1 MPWKSLPESLA
12 AAGLSM
18 TGYPQIPFPG
28 EVIEDSSHGKRK
40 KRSESAKQ
48 SDNKQGIKQIG
59 THNARILLQA
69 FKNEKIKLVSADK
82 AGMNLFPS
90 IPALY

>member
-28 EVIEDSSHGKRK
+28 EVIEDSSHVKRK
-40 KRSESAKQ
+40 KRSGSVKQ
-48 SDNKQGIKQIG
+48 PDNKQGIKQIG

-69 FKNEKIKLVSADK
+69 FKTNKIALVTTDK
-82 AGMNLFPS
+82 TCTNLFP
-90 IPALY
+90 